1 MKKQTK
7 AILISSF
14 LGAITYSGLM
24 AAFDY
29 YHGEDFRI
37 GKFIFNFIFF
47 AFIMGYIAKR
57 SFKKQA
63 ENKNN
68 K

>member
-7 AILISSF
+7 AILLSSF
-14 LGAITYSGLM
+14 LGAITYSGGM
-24 AAFDY
+24 AGFDY
-29 YHGEDFRI
+29 YDGEDFRI